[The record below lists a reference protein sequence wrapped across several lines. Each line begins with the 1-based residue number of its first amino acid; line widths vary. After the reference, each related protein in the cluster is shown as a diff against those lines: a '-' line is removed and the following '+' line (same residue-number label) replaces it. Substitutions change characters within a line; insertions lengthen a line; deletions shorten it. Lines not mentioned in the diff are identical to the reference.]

1 MANNGWISVEDRLP
15 EDGDGTVLV
24 CFPDIEPYNLKEHFV
39 NAKHDTRVKT
49 AVYSEYSGTW
59 IIGDMGGVSNIQPT
73 HWRPL
78 PEPYKENEKR
88 EID

>member
-59 IIGDMGGVSNIQPT
+59 IIGDMGGVSNQPIGD
-73 HWRPL
+73 RFQNRL
-78 PEPYKENEKR
+78 RRNEIWHNFIK
-88 EID
+88 